1 MEIKLKPQEG
11 MNTADIQK
19 AIDDCFLA
27 GGGTVRLTKG
37 VFKVG
42 GLRLRS
48 NCTLYLESGA
58 ILKGTRNPDDYC
70 ILKNDYVEPIKEE
83 YKTDVLWNYAAVRT
97 THDHFL
103 KPGRSWNNAVIRV
116 LDAENVSII
125 GEEGS
130 VIDGSD
136 CYDET
141 GEEFYIGPHGISVH
155 YSKNLTFKGYTIQN
169 TGNWAHQTLFSSDMS
184 FSNITILGG
193 HDGIHM
199 SSCDDIKIS
208 DCNFYTGDDCIAGFD
223 NNNVYVSGCEIN
235 SACSGLRF
243 GGNNILV
250 ENCHFFGPAK
260 YFFRGSLSLEDK
272 IAGNPSPTEGKKT
285 MLSIFTYYSDF
296 TLKVRR
302 DPKNII
308 IRHCKA
314 ENVERFLHYDFT
326 GKQVWQK
333 NRPLREITFDGI
345 TAKGIDMPLNAYG
358 DQKERV
364 DISIKNSTVAF
375 TGKADCAIR
384 GGNFGVIDIDSVEIR
399 NLDAPLVK
407 VYGEAGEIRVRNLI
421 GVKDIYTVTEE
432 KFEADP
438 I

>member
-37 VFKVG
+37 VFNVG

-58 ILKGTRNPDDYC
+58 ILKGSRNPDDYC

-103 KPGRSWNNAVIRV
+103 LPGSSWNNAVIRV
-116 LDAENVSII
+116 LDAENVSVI

-141 GEEFYIGPHGISVH
+141 GEEFYRGPHGISVH

-193 HDGIHM
+193 HDGIHI

-243 GGNNILV
+243 GGNNVLV

-272 IAGNPSPTEGKKT
+272 IAGKPFVFSA
-285 MLSIFTYYSDF
+285 D
-296 TLKVRR
+296 RR
-302 DPKNII
+302 QKRPCTRLGLPDPDLLFKP
-308 IRHCKA
+308 H
-314 ENVERFLHYDFT
+314 
-326 GKQVWQK
+326 
-333 NRPLREITFDGI
+333 RP
-345 TAKGIDMPLNAYG
+345 
-358 DQKERV
+358 
-364 DISIKNSTVAF
+364 
-375 TGKADCAIR
+375 
-384 GGNFGVIDIDSVEIR
+384 
-399 NLDAPLVK
+399 
-407 VYGEAGEIRVRNLI
+407 
-421 GVKDIYTVTEE
+421 
-432 KFEADP
+432 
-438 I
+438 